1 MTTLKRFVASLALS
15 LALLF
20 AAVPLMAQGI
30 GFYCWG
36 CEYQGSFDDQNGDRW
51 DVYLCDGCVI
61 WQE

>member
-20 AAVPLMAQGI
+20 AAVPLTAQ

-51 DVYLCDGCVI
+51 DVYLCDGCII
-61 WQE
+61 WDA